1 MAHRISEETASDF
14 CIILWS
20 YHPSFFAVLTVKVLH
35 ADWQDVPQGAEVWAV
50 CARRSVGSEGS
61 REVMLQAEQKKQ
73 PVP

>member
-1 MAHRISEETASDF
+1 M
-14 CIILWS
+14 
-20 YHPSFFAVLTVKVLH
+20 LTVKVLH